1 MTCQSKRELHNCT
14 AWRIFPCVS
23 RDTRC
28 SPGLVES
35 HCGCSLGFVWVTVII
50 VVCGVGFCYLG
61 FLKCKINSQ
70 IGVGRAASLVRLLST
85 LNLGTKE
92 ERKMA

>member
-1 MTCQSKRELHNCT
+1 MCLEIPAAARVLLNHTVFAL
-14 AWRIFPCVS
+14 A
-23 RDTRC
+23 
-28 SPGLVES
+28 
-35 HCGCSLGFVWVTVII
+35 FVWVTVII
-50 VVCGVGFCYLG
+50 VVCGVGVCYLV
-61 FLKCKINSQ
+61 FPQCKTNSQ

>member
-1 MTCQSKRELHNCT
+1 MCPEIPAAARVLLNHT
-14 AWRIFPCVS
+14 V
-23 RDTRC
+23 
-28 SPGLVES
+28 VV
-35 HCGCSLGFVWVTVII
+35 LGFVWVTVII